1 MKRLLTLIFCLC
13 TFAGFAA
20 EPTEGGK
27 KEEAFNP
34 GEMILHHIGDSHE
47 WHWFSTDNN
56 EFTSYLPIIA
66 YRPGK
71 GLSVFSSARLIKG
84 AEEKTAS
91 SESEDKTAATEKT
104 TEQAEG
110 PVYEGLRLH
119 HENLVAVDGSP
130 VYDLSITKNAAA
142 LLGSGLLML
151 VVFTYIAGT
160 YKKTQGRAPKGVQSF
175 FEPIIIFVRDEIA
188 KKSIGPKYERYM
200 PYLLTIFFFIWFN
213 NLLGLT
219 PGAANL
225 TGNIAVTFTLALLTL
240 LVTLFSSNK
249 NYWAHIF
256 ATPGVPKLLLPIMI
270 PVELIGIIV
279 KPFSLM
285 VRLFANITAGHIVI
299 LSFISLIFIFKSPAV
314 APVSLAFGLFINV
327 LELLVAILQ
336 AYIFTLLTAMYI
348 GGAVEEHHHDEEH
361 HLDLQ
366 TGFDGSTIPNPAH

>member
-1 MKRLLTLIFCLC
+1 MKRLLTLLFCLC

-20 EPTEGGK
+20 EPTERGE

-71 GLSVFSSARLIKG
+71 GLSVFSSKRLIKG
-84 AEEKTAS
+84 AEET
-91 SESEDKTAATEKT
+91 ENPAATAKT
-104 TEQAEG
+104 TEESEG

-119 HENLVAVDGSP
+119 HEVLVSTDGSP
-130 VYDLSITKNAAA
+130 VYDLSITKNIAA
-142 LLGSGLLML
+142 LFGSSLLML
-151 VVFTYIAGT
+151 VLFRYIAGN
-160 YKKTQGRAPKGVQSF
+160 YVKNQGRAPKGVQSF
-175 FEPIIIFVRDEIA
+175 FEPIIVFIRDEVA

-200 PYLLTIFFFIWFN
+200 PYLLTLFFFVWFN

-225 TGNIAVTFTLALLTL
+225 TGNISITFTLAILTL
-240 LVTLFSSNK
+240 VITLFSANK
-249 NYWAHIF
+249 TYWQHIF

-270 PVELIGIIV
+270 PVELIGAFLV
-279 KPFSLM
+279 KPASLTI
-285 VRLFANITAGHIVI
+285 RLFANITAGHIVI
-299 LSFISLIFIFKSPAV
+299 LSFIALIFIFKSPAV
-314 APVSLAFGLFINV
+314 APISLAFGLFISV

-361 HLDLQ
+361 SLDMR
-366 TGFDGSTIPNPAH
+366 TGHADSVIPSPTAH

>member
-1 MKRLLTLIFCLC
+1 MKRLLTLVFCLC

-47 WHWFSTDNN
+47 WHWFSTDDNH
-56 EFTSYLPIIA
+56 FTSYLPIIA

-71 GLSVFSSARLIKG
+71 GLSVFSSKKLA
-84 AEEKTAS
+84 AESDLAVE
-91 SESEDKTAATEKT
+91 ESPSHKRAAGGGHL
-104 TEQAEG
+104 EG
-110 PVYEGLRLH
+110 PEYDGLMLR
-119 HENLVAVDGSP
+119 EETLVTTDGSP
-130 VYDLSITKNAAA
+130 VYDFSITKNIAA
-142 LLGSGLLML
+142 LIGSSLLML
-151 VVFTYIAGT
+151 VLFRYIASN
-160 YKKTQGRAPKGVQSF
+160 YAKTQRRAPKGVQSSF
-175 FEPIIIFVRDEIA
+175 APLIVFIRDEIA

-225 TGNIAVTFTLALLTL
+225 TGNVNITFTLAILTL
-240 LVTLFSSNK
+240 AVTLFSSNK
-249 NYWAHIF
+249 NYWKHIF

-270 PVELIGIIV
+270 PVEVIGIIV

-361 HLDLQ
+361 SLDLQ
-366 TGFDGSTIPNPAH
+366 TGYDGSTVPNPAAH

>member
-1 MKRLLTLIFCLC
+1 MKRLLTLLFCLC

-20 EPTEGGK
+20 EPTEGGQ

-47 WHWFSTDNN
+47 WHWFSTDDNH
-56 EFTSYLPIIA
+56 FTSYLPIIA

-71 GLSVFSSARLIKG
+71 GFSVFSSEKLAAEPHPAR
-84 AEEKTAS
+84 EESPSRKR
-91 SESEDKTAATEKT
+91 AAGGSHS
-104 TEQAEG
+104 EG
-110 PVYEGLRLH
+110 PEYDGLMLREGK
-119 HENLVAVDGSP
+119 LVTVDGSK
-130 VYDLSITKNAAA
+130 VYDLSITKNAVA
-142 LLGSGLLML
+142 LLGSAVLML
-151 VVFTYIAGT
+151 VVFTSVAAG
-160 YKKTQGRAPKGVQSF
+160 YKKNQGRAPKGIQSF
-175 FEPIIIFVRDEIA
+175 FEPIIVFIRDEVA

-240 LVTLFSSNK
+240 LITLFSSNS
-249 NYWAHIF
+249 NYWGHIF
-256 ATPGVPKLLLPIMI
+256 NTPGVPKPLLLIMI
-270 PVELIGIIV
+270 PVELIGVVV

-299 LSFISLIFIFKSPAV
+299 LSFISLIFIFRSPAV
-314 APVSLAFGLFINV
+314 APISLAFGLFINV

-361 HLDLQ
+361 SLDMR
-366 TGFDGSTIPNPAH
+366 TGHADSVIPSPTAH